1 MSKTCDQCGQHKA
14 FENEKKNL
22 GKWSILME
30 DRYMVNGQ
38 VVVKTHVVAIPPT
51 SGDRTDIIGE
61 SRKYYYNMTK
71 KEFNARLTP
80 EEYLESNLRGLY
92 EKEKKKAL
100 KQIDWTPRKIDDEIS
115 IIIEIKN
122 GEITISGK

>member
-1 MSKTCDQCGQHKA
+1 MGKICETCGQPKT
-14 FENEKKNL
+14 FENEKKNI
-22 GKWSILME
+22 GKWNLLLE

-38 VVVKTHVVAIPPT
+38 VVVRTHVVAIPPT

-80 EEYLESNLRGLY
+80 EEYLESNLPGLD
-92 EKEKKKAL
+92 EKDKVKAL

-122 GEITISGK
+122 GIVTISGK